1 MIDYLVAL
9 LAVFAG
15 MFGMLCGLL
24 QIKRCLDARRNRA
37 FAYARVG
44 RFGDHPLG
52 ADESEVEGLFDGFDD
67 LDDDEDFDEK
77 DLEQLEMLDMYRSN
91 LLDDN
96 DDGGDG

>member
-1 MIDYLVAL
+1 M
-9 LAVFAG
+9 
-15 MFGMLCGLL
+15 
-24 QIKRCLDARRNRA
+24 RPARHPCCEQVRSVSSHGRGA

-91 LLDDN
+91 LLDDS